1 MTFINLIQI
10 VWTHVSEPH
19 SHQEKWPI
27 NTTVNLGWNER
38 HYFAFSQERRVLQNL
53 LVDCF
58 HFSSCL
64 RNNLYNSLCS
74 VWMMTMSFCIMLKD
88 DLFWTQEIW
97 LYPSI
102 QIANKQ
108 SHFLYFSSCLVILL
122 KIFLMSS
129 QTLTYLGEGYF
140 HIKTA
145 TEMFSVFAKSSETF
159 RWSFLDKQKR
169 KVKEKMFAS

>member
-10 VWTHVSEPH
+10 VWTHVSELH

-27 NTTVNLGWNER
+27 NTIVNLGWNER

-58 HFSSCL
+58 HFLSCL

-74 VWMMTMSFCIMLKD
+74 IWTTTMSFSIMLKD
-88 DLFWTQEIW
+88 DLFWTQE
-97 LYPSI
+97 
-102 QIANKQ
+102 IANKQ
-108 SHFLYFSSCLVILL
+108 SHFLYFSSCLVTLL
-122 KIFLMSS
+122 KNFLMSF

-145 TEMFSVFAKSSETF
+145 TEMFSVVDHSSETF
-159 RWSFLDKQKR
+159 W
-169 KVKEKMFAS
+169 